1 MSEMPQKKEIK
12 SAKKGLKPKKELKI
26 AKRSALP
33 PFLALEVMRKA
44 TELAQAGEDIVH
56 LEVGQPSSSA
66 PDAVNRA
73 MMEALKKRPHMAI
86 LLRLAFCPC
95 ANGSPVIMPNGMMCA
110 PIQIIS
116 R

>member
-12 SAKKGLKPKKELKI
+12 SAKKGLKPQNGLKPKKELKI

-56 LEVGQPSSSA
+56 WKLAS
-66 PDAVNRA
+66 
-73 MMEALKKRPHMAI
+73 
-86 LLRLAFCPC
+86 LLLLHR
-95 ANGSPVIMPNGMMCA
+95 M
-110 PIQIIS
+110 